1 MFEGPGK
8 MLCAFLLAQSRE
20 QSSCTD
26 RVHKLCTQPLP
37 RRATYHADYMNW
49 RLTCPTPMV
58 TAHAIANNSIVPRST
73 IRSEPI
79 PAHFAREGRRA
90 SEWSYQPDVLA
101 RALSTSGGPCIVY
114 SFGVQHADE
123 FTDFYAAQG
132 CQVFAFDPT
141 VNHSTSWKPNVT
153 FYPWGLR
160 SRDSRESMEASSL
173 GQYGRVFGELLSL
186 PEIMARMG
194 HQRGQRITALKLD
207 CEGCEFKTFEDL
219 YCLGEQGPKI
229 LSISMELHFWV
240 AHRMEQT
247 MDLERIR
254 YAAFYLQQHN
264 FRTASFR
271 IHHGAIIPYR
281 GEMAVVHP
289 DLEMAGL
296 PRSVCCYMYD
306 WVREDMHV

>member
-1 MFEGPGK
+1 M
-8 MLCAFLLAQSRE
+8 
-20 QSSCTD
+20 
-26 RVHKLCTQPLP
+26 
-37 RRATYHADYMNW
+37 
-49 RLTCPTPMV
+49 
-58 TAHAIANNSIVPRST
+58 
-73 IRSEPI
+73 
-79 PAHFAREGRRA
+79 
-90 SEWSYQPDVLA
+90 
-101 RALSTSGGPCIVY
+101 Y

-229 LSISMELHFWV
+229 LSVSMELHFWV
-240 AHRMEQT
+240 AHRSWSRRWTLNASAMRPSTCSSTTSAPHPFGYT
-247 MDLERIR
+247 MVPSSHT
-254 YAAFYLQQHN
+254 AARWLWFILTS
-264 FRTASFR
+264 RW
-271 IHHGAIIPYR
+271 R
-281 GEMAVVHP
+281 GCQEACV
-289 DLEMAGL
+289 L
-296 PRSVCCYMYD
+296 CCYMYD
-306 WVREDMHV
+306 WVRDREDIHV